1 MHISEKSST
10 FASSFERRLG
20 GAGLSKARSNL
31 IPINMKKGLSTNK
44 EMPVFYGR
52 VIAAI
57 ESEDMVAIIKV
68 CAGKSALPLLY
79 RVAGCGIS
87 VISFDMIKNGI
98 ESGGQK
104 TSEIDFNEAF
114 YKSVSEQLAMDF
126 CNTLHKEYVDKK
138 FDTFV
143 NKDEAD
149 VPTSIGI
156 SLKGSDKI
164 ERETFDFS
172 YGMEGEVVSWL
183 SER

>member
-1 MHISEKSST
+1 MEKV
-10 FASSFERRLG
+10 
-20 GAGLSKARSNL
+20 
-31 IPINMKKGLSTNK
+31 LSTNK
-44 EMPVFYGR
+44 EMSDFYGR
-52 VIAAI
+52 VITAI
-57 ESEDMVAIIKV
+57 ESEDMAAIIKV

-87 VISFDMIKNGI
+87 VVPFDMIKNAI
-98 ESGGQK
+98 ETGGKK

-126 CNTLHKEYVDKK
+126 CNTLHKEYADKK

-143 NKDEAD
+143 NKDESD
-149 VPTSIGI
+149 VPTSITI
-156 SLKGSDKI
+156 SLKGSDNM

-172 YGMEGEVVSWL
+172 YGMAGEVAWWL